1 MNVRLLATLCAAAA
15 LTAAA
20 APADAAPKTIKK
32 SYTLMLPVPYPVT
45 TTVPGG
51 YGCNQGPEGVTR
63 NTTAVTF
70 PSAGTLV
77 VTVDYTGDWDLY
89 LLDAPGNMVASS
101 ESDETGNTGPG
112 TEKITYKKIKKGAKY
127 SILACNWLGLKDAT
141 VKYTFTY
148 AK

>member
-1 MNVRLLATLCAAAA
+1 MNVRLLATLCAAGA
-15 LTAAA
+15 LAAAA

-32 SYTLMLPVPYPVT
+32 SYVLMLPVPYPAT
-45 TTVPGG
+45 TDVPNQ
-51 YGCNQGPEGVTR
+51 YGCNDGPEGVSR
-63 NTTAVTF
+63 NTTGVTF

-77 VTVDYTGDWDLY
+77 ATVDYTGDWDLY
-89 LLDAPGNMVASS
+89 LLDAGGNRIAES
-101 ESDETGNTGPG
+101 ESDEAGSTGPG

-127 SILACNWLGLKDAT
+127 SIVACNWLGLKDAT